1 MPSTRTPFSQEEFSR
16 PLSGHYDNLSDP
28 NLSRPKS
35 AFDIKFRFDE
45 QPARMHNTQSNTN
58 AEHHQGCNEQQPA
71 QPALPHQYENVFEA
85 VHMRNLLRD
94 HKSTINDARSE
105 FFGLNTSKTQKTVN
119 NNYSPRKDDICLI
132 HESEKPAKIMSKN
145 NYDNFESEFNDLN
158 LSEKKISPTSSS
170 SNSSSTTITPSSSPV
185 RGSRGSSNGNKS
197 PKFKLPE
204 SPVNSPSQVKFNL
217 N

>member
-1 MPSTRTPFSQEEFSR
+1 MPSTQSPFNQEDFSR

-45 QPARMHNTQSNTN
+45 QPARMHNTQPNTN
-58 AEHHQGCNEQQPA
+58 AQHHQGCSEQPA

-105 FFGLNTSKTQKTVN
+105 FFGLSTTKAPNTVN
-119 NNYSPRKDDICLI
+119 NNYSLRLQDDARLI
-132 HESEKPAKIMSKN
+132 HESEKPTKIMSKN

-185 RGSRGSSNGNKS
+185 RSGRKSSNGSKS

-204 SPVNSPSQVKFNL
+204 SPVNSPSQVIFFN
-217 N
+217 